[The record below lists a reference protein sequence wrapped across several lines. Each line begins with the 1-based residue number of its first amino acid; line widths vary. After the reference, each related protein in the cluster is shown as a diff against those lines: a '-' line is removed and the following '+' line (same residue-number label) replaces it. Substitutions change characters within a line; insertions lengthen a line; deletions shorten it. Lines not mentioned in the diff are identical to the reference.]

1 MAIYTKKVSR
11 QSSHSLLAPTASTM
25 MKGMDGMKKSNHEK
39 LRLQLQLSGIRQQD
53 ISFVLDDTVDGICIL
68 PNGTQRWYPGRISLV
83 NSDGTYSVKFMDGDV
98 HDNKVASEIRHTKN
112 SKLSSARSNKNI
124 YSSSDSHS
132 HIPLQSNQDT
142 SRATS
147 IESSPKS
154 TCTGFPN
161 ASSTSTSNGMHP
173 TSASARNLG
182 LESHG
187 LISFANCP
195 DTLSMDGN
203 SYSTSNGDVRS
214 FVYRHPSSRTNIGI
228 NGTPRL
234 TDLTEK
240 SPIRTSIKE
249 NIMIKSPR
257 MHAPTIAFECRGAA
271 QRTLSALLAVSN
283 MKRPDTGC
291 NVTILAKSSD
301 SDQGIKSPG
310 SSASQTL
317 LNQVEVEVVSRRAP
331 FLGQR
336 PSHRKSWKSEDS
348 RCSADSYE
356 SDGQTFTIPSVFPK
370 PRTERKAD
378 GECKGVISDPTFF
391 CFSAFFN

>member
-11 QSSHSLLAPTASTM
+11 QSSHSLLAPTASTL
-25 MKGMDGMKKSNHEK
+25 MKGMDGLKKGNHEK

-53 ISFVLDDTVDGICIL
+53 ISFVVDDTVDGMCIL

-83 NSDGTYSVKFMDGDV
+83 NFDGTYSVKFMDGDV
-98 HDNKVASEIRHTKN
+98 HDNKIASEIRHTKN

-142 SRATS
+142 SRAVS

-161 ASSTSTSNGMHP
+161 ASSTSTGMHP

-187 LISFANCP
+187 LMSFANCP

-203 SYSTSNGDVRS
+203 SYSTSNGDARPS
-214 FVYRHPSSRTNIGI
+214 IYRHPSSRTNDI

-234 TDLTEK
+234 TGLIEK

-257 MHAPTIAFECRGAA
+257 MHVPTIAFECRGAA
-271 QRTLSALLAVSN
+271 QRTLSALLAVPN

-310 SSASQTL
+310 STTSQTL

-356 SDGQTFTIPSVFPK
+356 SDGQTFTIPSVFPT

-378 GECKGVISDPTFF
+378 GECTELLSHP
-391 CFSAFFN
+391 SY